1 MSAHDEGPGAILRLV
16 RYEKRYMY
24 MYIQCMY
31 EWRIYGRYV
40 QYGTFM
46 LYRTYMLYTPNVPC
60 TDGIYLTCSSL

>member
-16 RYEKRYMY
+16 RYEKR
-24 MYIQCMY
+24 YIQCMY